1 MTKAKRI
8 TLCITCV
15 FCGLLLALTAIV
27 AAAYFSKKEIYD
39 GYFSGEVELLFD
51 RLNDDGTTAYHTAAD
66 ITVAE
71 GQELTWG
78 SEEYPYVISNV
89 RHLYNL
95 SELQRLGYFD
105 KQHISQNAD
114 GEYNNIP
121 YFLVCTPEYTPVV
134 IDGTNF
140 KAITSIG
147 TDEYPFIGSIRG
159 VTSEDTAITV
169 NFGEERKLS
178 YTSVLYNIQINGKPA
193 NADVGLFG
201 HVSYLGDSSEIDADT
216 GAFNGQVSTIS
227 DLVLCDLRVSV
238 QQNDPLWDGLTAF
251 LEDIAKI
258 AAEQRTDPGHQ
269 YAFSEL
275 YGTDSYDLVPH
286 ENHHLGILAGHV
298 SYAVIEYISVYYS
311 SDDIAAIDLSDVTVL
326 NGVKANYL
334 SATGIIGFVYN
345 LNPTVN
351 VDEEDGST
359 SVTAGSG
366 TSMGDL
372 SYSSSVGG
380 GGALTGDNAGYVLA
394 KEIYDTYKYTLDENN
409 TPIQNEDDDTFY
421 IKDAVKAEVDEDGN
435 ITTTTPLC
443 HEWVS
448 NSWLGGG
455 PTGKYYF
462 YDGVFTFALSSEKD
476 TIEPTWTGPEPD
488 VFAIGENDDSK
499 WVENTEKGQYNVHAY
514 IKQIKSNSELLS
526 AIQSEKPI
534 LVAVE
539 TNDGNLCVMTLQE
552 GGKYEDT
559 EHTFSNGRYYIN
571 ASTLSLLSKD
581 DVYEMYVP
589 TDGDDPLEYDENK
602 ISYTSK
608 AAFLQDI
615 QNGNLLTIDLGLTG
629 GSMNLET
636 LEDKYKVTVN
646 KTGNVKYFAGNIP
659 VTIKADGTAADFYL
673 YPMDATY
680 NETQYEPGYFY
691 YKYEKQEGFLGSSTT
706 TYKYYWQTETDVYL
720 IGEGKYEI
728 DSWFDD
734 GAWANNGITL
744 NDDPTTG
751 LLRNAQ
757 GNNWNGETVYKYTFT
772 EANGQTHNCIGI
784 VVNLT
789 DYEFQTTEEP
799 ANASGSILT
808 KDADDVPYIYH
819 PVGEEAYYY
828 TDGTTVYT
836 VIERDPSGT
845 TETGATTYQV
855 TYKKNGT
862 STMLDR
868 PAILLEEYPLYTLA
882 NIYSD
887 SNGNE
892 VTKYLYM
899 IGASFKNKPA
909 LIEYDY
915 GTYYTLWAN
924 DADNVESY
932 GYTYGGDN
940 TNISLDGDSVM
951 VNNNAII
958 KFNDNDENNMYCYIQ
973 YVIGK
978 ESAFVKAAGTLFNT
992 ASSNTDSATKVN
1004 MYTIEGTLA
1013 QPSGRITYDPIKD
1026 DDSVTDAY
1034 QFSTGKYVLYTTNGQ
1049 TQDAPNN
1056 QTAYEVL
1063 SLVDLP
1069 NTRNSNGEVLTYG
1082 WNNSVGSVLAEGD
1095 LVNKFKMLYGISIG
1109 TKTSLGPIYEN
1120 ASAGI
1125 VTAPVGSDGV
1135 EADIPQS
1142 CIAFKLNSSGEEKKI
1157 RVILSVAVSAFY
1169 PGETDYD
1176 LNYKDTDT
1184 GYIYEYTRYYN
1195 LWKMDESGTNLVQE
1209 FNAGA
1214 FLERFEVPRSH
1225 PYEPGKTAAESEYI
1239 TVTYGGNE
1247 YRCYLNGDRV
1257 LLAYE
1262 FTVSDEGI
1270 YCLGMS
1276 GEYTTTDGDTI
1287 ETHNVSVP
1295 MEIVYFSA
1303 DGVASVGRDGSSG
1316 SQIGSIDFVYDYK
1329 VNENDEANTIITVKD
1344 SSDSA
1349 TDGTED
1355 YSTYYPSYC
1364 LLHFDTS
1371 QTTGEPPV
1379 FVSVNNEK
1387 VYIRRWVA
1395 ATAASDGDHNSTS
1408 SFSRIEATLEGDKYV
1423 LISQYSRFSDNVW
1436 IPPESTGGE
1445 DAQTP
1450 TE

>member
-201 HVSYLGDSSEIDADT
+201 HVSYLGDSSVIDEET
-216 GAFNGQVSTIS
+216 GTFGGQVSTIS

-394 KEIYDTYKYTLDENN
+394 KEIYDTYKYTGTDGAA
-409 TPIQNEDDDTFY
+409 DTTGTIL
-421 IKDAVKAEVDEDGN
+421 IKDAIKEDG
-435 ITTTTPLC
+435 TPLC
-443 HEWVS
+443 NEWVI
-448 NSWLGGG
+448 NSWIGGG

-476 TIEPTWTGPEPD
+476 MIEPTWAGPVPD
-488 VFAIGENDDSK
+488 FAIGENDDSK
-499 WVENTEKGQYNVHAY
+499 WVTNTSVGDYKVLTYVREIMSDKELKQAMDDGKSILIAWEKSDGD
-514 IKQIKSNSELLS
+514 LL
-526 AIQSEKPI
+526 
-534 LVAVE
+534 
-539 TNDGNLCVMTLQE
+539 VMTLQDPSSADESATTFETMYTIKGDTLKIADWESVKADYDAGRMTFNPDNISADFFE
-552 GGKYEDT
+552 GVAET
-559 EHTFSNGRYYIN
+559 EQEATFFAALKEGE
-571 ASTLSLLSKD
+571 LLAI
-581 DVYEMYVP
+581 DV
-589 TDGDDPLEYDENK
+589 
-602 ISYTSK
+602 
-608 AAFLQDI
+608 
-615 QNGNLLTIDLGLTG
+615 GNTG
-629 GSMNLET
+629 GNIT
-636 LEDKYKVTVN
+636 LDSLKDKYKVTVSSVDN
-646 KTGNVKYFAGNIP
+646 TYNYFLGDIP
-659 VTIKADGTAADFYL
+659 VTVSETDGAVEDFYL
-673 YPMDATY
+673 YPLG
-680 NETQYEPGYFY
+680 ETDGYEGYFY
-691 YKYEKQEGFLGSSTT
+691 YTTSETTSWGNTT
-706 TYKYYWQTETDVYL
+706 TIYTYYWQEKDEVIPLGSGEYSEWRGWQEGISTDDIFGTTVDADADGSPDQWQNATVYT
-720 IGEGKYEI
+720 YT
-728 DSWFDD
+728 
-734 GAWANNGITL
+734 NNGKT
-744 NDDPTTG
+744 DTG
-751 LLRNAQ
+751 IAVDMS
-757 GNNWNGETVYKYTFT
+757 TSTFYTSYT
-772 EANGQTHNCIGI
+772 SGSAATI
-784 VVNLT
+784 
-789 DYEFQTTEEP
+789 
-799 ANASGSILT
+799 SGSILT
-808 KDADDVPYIYH
+808 KAAGTKNFVFS
-819 PVGEEAYYY
+819 PVDEDGSYYY
-828 TDGTTVYT
+828 ISKSNKVVSLVQDGFAA
-836 VIERDPSGT
+836 SG
-845 TETGATTYQV
+845 EATYNI
-855 TYKKNGT
+855 TYK
-862 STMLDR
+862 
-868 PAILLEEYPLYTLA
+868 
-882 NIYSD
+882 D
-887 SNGNE
+887 SNGTDHT
-892 VTKYLYM
+892 VS
-899 IGASFKNKPA
+899 GALLLDQYPV
-909 LIEYDY
+909 
-915 GTYYTLWAN
+915 YTL
-924 DADNVESY
+924 SY
-932 GYTYGGDN
+932 GDKFLRMVEAEFSKTSTLIFWEITQNLGLHYALWNGSEDEFNAAIDNDGTNDFKHADATKVGDVRDN
-940 TNISLDGDSVM
+940 TNATILFDKNG
-951 VNNNAII
+951 
-958 KFNDNDENNMYCYIQ
+958 YCYIQ
-973 YVIGK
+973 YNIDSFSTYVNATGN
-978 ESAFVKAAGTLFNT
+978 AFDT
-992 ASSNTDSATKVN
+992 ATSNTSEQTRLHI
-1004 MYTIEGTLA
+1004 YTVEGTDS
-1013 QPSGRITYDPIKD
+1013 QGWGRITFDPLED
-1026 DDSVTDAY
+1026 DDGVTDAH

-1056 QTAYEVL
+1056 QTDYEVL

-1109 TKTSLGPIYEN
+1109 TKTSLGPIYED

-1142 CIAFKLNSSGEEKKI
+1142 CIAFKLNSTGEERKI
-1157 RVILSVAVSAFY
+1157 RVILSVAASEFY
-1169 PGETDYD
+1169 RGEAEYD
-1176 LNYKDTDT
+1176 LDYKDQTSSKT
-1184 GYIYEYTRYYN
+1184 YEYTRYYN

-1276 GEYTTTDGDTI
+1276 GEYTTTDVDTI

-1329 VNENDEANTIITVKD
+1329 VDENDEANTIITVKD